1 MAGVDDERWR
11 ALRDEVVRGY
21 SAPGAVEHYRARMA
35 AGLRR
40 WEDAVLERAHP
51 TVGSVLVIGCGTGRE
66 AFALESRGWKV
77 KAVDVTPA
85 LLDIARAEAGR
96 RGSGI
101 EFELT
106 NGLRLPIDDA
116 AVTAVT
122 LWSQVL
128 GSVPTRRARLALM
141 QEARR
146 ALCAGGAVS
155 LSVHDRVR
163 TMPEVSPGQIMSLDV
178 PEPGD
183 LVLRDEREGGAAR
196 LNHYFDHDE
205 VHNLCSTA
213 GFEDIQVWHT
223 SDLGERWGN
232 VFVAARKRV

>member
-1 MAGVDDERWR
+1 MKRLWVVTQRPAQSGTTGR
-11 ALRDEVVRGY
+11 AWPRGCVGGRPPF
-21 SAPGAVEHYRARMA
+21 SSGPHS
-35 AGLRR
+35 
-40 WEDAVLERAHP
+40 

-85 LLDIARAEAGR
+85 LLEIACAEAAR
-96 RGSGI
+96 RGSDI

-106 NGLRLPIDDA
+106 NGVRLPVDDDV
-116 AVTAVT
+116 VTAVT

-128 GSVPTRRARLALM
+128 DNVPTRAARLVLM

-146 ALCAGGAVS
+146 SLSAGGAIS
-155 LSVHDRVR
+155 LSVHDRER
-163 TMPEVSPGQIMSLDV
+163 TLPEVSPEQIVSVDA

-183 LVLRDEREGGAAR
+183 LVLRDEREGGVAR

-213 GFEDIQVWHT
+213 GFQDVQVCHT
-223 SDLGERWGN
+223 SDLGEKWGN
-232 VFVAARKRV
+232 VFVVTARNPG